1 MKEWESIDDS
11 DEECWY
17 PKNMEEL
24 VTVDEVGE
32 DDSIIEPDLPELEKY
47 VSGSKESAEEV
58 EAVEVAVSAPT
69 PSSEVQEMPN
79 ETSDQEKVSE
89 DVGEPTETSGA
100 EEPENVSSAATSDE
114 QNLQGPQCPVAPVL
128 PVTIL
133 NDFPNEEFKAT
144 LEETCLE
151 DKVTKSGLSEE
162 SMENHVSVPEDSKTM
177 ETGQVGETNKSDVQ
191 HKDDSLKKGTSPPDK
206 FNVCIIFR

>member
-47 VSGSKESAEEV
+47 VSCSKESAEEV
-58 EAVEVAVSAPT
+58 EAVEEPVSAPT
-69 PSSEVQEMPN
+69 PPSEVQETPN
-79 ETSDQEKVSE
+79 EKSEQEKVCE
-89 DVGEPTETSGA
+89 DVGEQTETSGP
-100 EEPENVSSAATSDE
+100 EKPENVSTAASPDG
-114 QNLQGPQCPVAPVL
+114 QNLQWPQCPVAPVL
-128 PVTIL
+128 PATIL

-151 DKVTKSGLSEE
+151 DKVTKSGPSE
-162 SMENHVSVPEDSKTM
+162 SAENHVSVSEDSKTL
-177 ETGQVGETNKSDVQ
+177 ETGQVAETNKNGVQ
-191 HKDDSLKKGTSPPDK
+191 HKDDGLKKGTCPRTGSM
-206 FNVCIIFR
+206 FAFIFR